1 MSIPIGD
8 SELRR
13 FRKPTMELLQR
24 LSNGSGIAVD
34 VLEQMTFEC
43 IWNRQMEELRQLM
56 ETTEVD
62 SK

>member
-1 MSIPIGD
+1 MSAT
-8 SELRR
+8 S
-13 FRKPTMELLQR
+13 KPDVSTLQISKPDVST
-24 LSNGSGIAVD
+24 LQKWMVD
-34 VLEQMTFEC
+34 ALEQMTFEC